1 MTREKFRNEMVSI
14 VPRYDE
20 LVKELR
26 TYGKERFAVLHKYF
40 CPSVSYPWGVES
52 ITCHWQYN
60 GFHCEVKWSTRSY
73 STSSSSKYHS
83 VMESDNWYYKE
94 KGYDLHSMTEEQMSA
109 VVKFIKDTIAENE
122 KKLAAIIEKGKNAM
136 SIEDLQSECEKV
148 ANELLKDKKTK
159 YGDKLRA
166 KLSVGRRLCDGN
178 ENYTALCIEYYGNE
192 FGNVG
197 WHYLGGIRLYKDKYG
212 VNQMTEFRPLCGQSI
227 GEFNW
232 EWFKRNILSYAA

>member
-1 MTREKFRNEMVSI
+1 MTREEFRNEMVAI

-20 LVKELR
+20 LVRELR
-26 TYGKERFAVLHKYF
+26 TYGKERFAALNRYF
-40 CPSVSYPWGVES
+40 CPSASYPWGVDG
-52 ITCHWQYN
+52 ITCYFHN
-60 GFHCEVKWSTRSY
+60 GFHCEVDWSTRNSR
-73 STSSSSKYHS
+73 KNF

-94 KGYDLHSMTEEQMSA
+94 KGYDLHTMTEEQMSA
-109 VVKFIKDTIAENE
+109 VVNFIKNSIVENE
-122 KKLAAIIEKGKNAM
+122 KKLADIIEKGKNAM

-212 VNQMTEFRPLCGQSI
+212 VNQMTEFRPLCGQSS